1 VLKPTKRNFKRYEIV
16 RNNLLLL
23 LIGIFLFTAC
33 RKKDTS
39 WNSDWVAPIVNDTLA
54 LNNLVNDSTISAG
67 AGMYYQVDL
76 SRTIF
81 DFGIEDIVTVID
93 TTIDQSFTIAVSS
106 INVPPGYSFVNEIEE
121 HDFNVKDV
129 QLKKV
134 RVSQGKI
141 NIKVFN
147 PLTTKAFFTVQL
159 PGIYKNG
166 ILFEE
171 QYEVEAGSIA
181 NPGTV
186 AANLDISGY
195 DIDLTG
201 SSGSDYNKIQSRLLV
216 NSDPAGPSITITNN
230 HIFKIEANFKDI
242 KVDYARGYLGNM
254 IFSDTTNYPIELFN
268 AVANGSID
276 LPSPFIQF
284 DVINGL
290 KVDAKATFT
299 TVKNTNYSGN
309 TVALTGANI
318 GTPFYLDPATGSW
331 NTLSNSTESIIF
343 NNANSNVES
352 YLENLGN
359 VHSVGYKIEMNPWG
373 NTSGGWN
380 EIFPTSRLKVKLKA
394 QMPLAIGADGLTLRD
409 TFDFDV
415 KQDLEKS
422 HVESGI
428 LVLNASNAFPF
439 STDVKIYLL
448 DEAGLTLYIIDGSST
463 IESSLYGSI
472 DPKDGMKKSNSEVNF
487 ILSEAML
494 TDLALVKKIAV
505 QAEFNTPDPSSSL
518 NQQISIPVGAFL
530 GVKLKAKLNLKAI
543 FK

>member
-1 VLKPTKRNFKRYEIV
+1 M
-16 RNNLLLL
+16 RNNLLLF
-23 LIGIFLFTAC
+23 LIGIFLFSAC
-33 RKKDTS
+33 RKEDTS

-54 LNNLVNDSTISAG
+54 LNNLVNDSTISTG

-93 TTIDQSFTIAVSS
+93 TTIDQTFTIAVSS

-121 HDFNVKDV
+121 HNFNVKDV

-141 NIKVFN
+141 NIKVYN

-186 AANLDISGY
+186 TANLDISGY

-216 NSDPAGPSITITNN
+216 NSDPAGSSITITNN

-254 IFSDTTNYPIELFN
+254 IFSDTSDYAIELFN
-268 AVANGSID
+268 AVASGSID
-276 LPSPFIQF
+276 LPSPLIQF

-290 KVDAKATFT
+290 KVDAKATFSA
-299 TVKNTNYSGN
+299 VKNTNFSGN
-309 TVALTGANI
+309 TVALSGSNI

-331 NTLSNSTESIIF
+331 NTLSNSTETIIF
-343 NNANSNVES
+343 NNANSNVEA

-359 VHSVGYKIEMNPWG
+359 MHSVGYKIELNPWG

-439 STDVKIYLL
+439 STNVKLFLI

-463 IESSLYGSI
+463 LASSLYGSV
-472 DPKDGMKKSNSEVNF
+472 DPKDGMKKANSEVNF
-487 ILSEAML
+487 VLSEAML
-494 TDLALVKKIAV
+494 NDLALVKKIAV
-505 QAEFNTPDPSSSL
+505 QAEFNTPDPSSSS
-518 NQQISIPVGAFL
+518 NQQVSIPVGAFL
-530 GVKLKAKLNLKAI
+530 GVKLKAKLNFKAI
-543 FK
+543 YK